1 MEILISHLF
10 SAHSGPW
17 VSKSRDNFASEGPKI
32 PLNPAK
38 MGLKRQKF
46 GLKSEIKVLIFP
58 QMILLFEIRGIEV
71 IIWLFTSNTRQ
82 KCVKNVQNWPK
93 IAKNWKKLGRYPTS
107 PRYNGSQK
115 IFWLW
120 SLCYIHKG
128 QLDKQNIKKRTNL

>member
-46 GLKSEIKVLIFP
+46 GLKSEIKVLILP
-58 QMILLFEIRGIEV
+58 QMILLFEIGGIEV
-71 IIWLFTSNTRQ
+71 II
-82 KCVKNVQNWPK
+82 
-93 IAKNWKKLGRYPTS
+93 
-107 PRYNGSQK
+107 
-115 IFWLW
+115 
-120 SLCYIHKG
+120 
-128 QLDKQNIKKRTNL
+128 

>member
-10 SAHSGPW
+10 SAHFGPW
-17 VSKSRDNFASEGPKI
+17 VSKSRDNLATGGPNI

-46 GLKSEIKVLIFP
+46 GLKSEIKVLILP
-58 QMILLFEIRGIEV
+58 QMILLFEIGGIEV
-71 IIWLFTSNTRQ
+71 IIWLFTSNMRQ
-82 KCVKNVQNWPK
+82 EWVKNVQNRPK
-93 IAKNWKKLGRYPTS
+93 MAKNWKKLGRYPTS

-120 SLCYIHKG
+120 SLCYIHRG
-128 QLDKQNIKKRTNL
+128 QLDKQNIKK